1 MGSRK
6 SRKRSPS
13 SSSSSSESSGTSN
26 PHPPPR
32 PPLKKAEDI
41 RAVKVQAARKPE
53 QQKTSAAK
61 PAASKPSV
69 IKPAQPSLASVIVPK
84 TVEKPYKIPKLPFKE
99 SEKRSASVVPVEKS
113 DKKKKTEEFA
123 ASSSSSSS
131 STRKATARPTC
142 PVCPVTSC
150 PSTTCPVCTT
160 RAPACPAS
168 STSTTT
174 ASMTTSSTTTT
185 TTTTTT
191 AQDTRCA
198 AEGVLQS
205 RTLATVGSCGGCYFP
220 TYSAP
225 VTLQLDTTAAPGSAA
240 VFCLYL
246 ISGPPDSTLT
256 LSSVSNTLFSSFST
270 VFVNGIQYSAAKVN
284 GFPPFPNTLTLQ
296 SSSVGILFASLAGA
310 GGSLILSASATP
322 AAG

>member
-205 RTLATVGSCGGCYFP
+205 RTLATVGFFFLFHG
-220 TYSAP
+220 
-225 VTLQLDTTAAPGSAA
+225 
-240 VFCLYL
+240 FCKWNS
-246 ISGPPDSTLT
+246 IFRCKSQR
-256 LSSVSNTLFSSFST
+256 VSSFSKHSDAT
-270 VFVNGIQYSAAKVN
+270 VKQRGYTVRVSSRGWWKLDLERFGYTCSRMTLRYHWKFGINV
-284 GFPPFPNTLTLQ
+284 
-296 SSSVGILFASLAGA
+296 
-310 GGSLILSASATP
+310 
-322 AAG
+322 